1 MKIRY
6 RKLFQF
12 SLATA
17 LTLGA
22 VLAGN
27 AQAQEKKLTL
37 LTWNLPIYEEKFRGW
52 IADFQAMHPDFTVD
66 WLDKKGTEFGAF
78 YQTQLAAGT
87 APDIIDVQGMLWAEY
102 AADGGLVALD
112 PYLEKEP
119 EVAARY
125 NKNGLSLWQYE
136 GKQYM
141 LPYYFSKT
149 LMVYNKLLFEEAGIT
164 APPSNFDELIDAAY
178 KIKETGDGR
187 TGFITLN
194 FDWLYW
200 SLMAMNGIE
209 LLNADMSEA
218 AFNTPE
224 MVALVKRLAKATTDG
239 AINNISWT
247 GRWVEPNN
255 AFAAGDIGMYQGH
268 GAALF
273 WIMGKAD
280 WANTDTL
287 GVVEWPGGWGVPNA
301 HGLGISASTAY
312 PDEAFDFIKIA
323 MNEKWQ
329 TIMAS
334 NFTILTLHENVDKA
348 LIDGLDD
355 PLKKTT
361 LELSLANMDKQTG
374 AWVTPLDAKIKDAF
388 WPDIQAALLGQRD
401 AAEAVA
407 NAERKVNRVL
417 RRRR

>member
-1 MKIRY
+1 MFR
-6 RKLFQF
+6 RQLMTTV
-12 SLATA
+12 AGA
-17 LTLGA
+17 LL
-22 VLAGN
+22 LAGL
-27 AQAQEKKLTL
+27 AGHEAEAQEKKLTL

-52 IADFQAMHPDFTVD
+52 IADFEELHPDFTVE

-78 YQTQLAAGT
+78 YQTQLVAGT

-102 AADGGLVALD
+102 AANDGLVPLD
-112 PYLEKEP
+112 PYLEAEP
-119 EVAARY
+119 EVLQRY
-125 NKNGLSLWQYE
+125 NPAGLELWQYD

-149 LMVYNKLLFEEAGIT
+149 LLVYNKELFAEAGLDG
-164 APPSNFDELIDAAY
+164 PPENFDQLIDYAY
-178 KIKETGDGR
+178 KIKETGEGR
-187 TGFITLN
+187 AGFITLN

-209 LLNADMSEA
+209 LLNEDLTEA

-224 MVALVKRLAKATTDG
+224 MVDVVTRLAQATTDG
-239 AINNISWT
+239 AISNISWT

-273 WIMGKAD
+273 WIMGQAD
-280 WANTDTL
+280 WANADTL

-301 HGLGISASTAY
+301 HGLGISASTPY

-323 MNEKWQ
+323 MNDKWQ
-329 TIMAS
+329 TIMADT
-334 NFTILTLHENVDKA
+334 FTILTLHEAVDQA
-348 LIDGLDD
+348 LIEGLDD
-355 PLKKTT
+355 PLKQAT

-374 AWVTPLDAKIKDAF
+374 NWVTPLDARIKDAF

-401 AAEAVA
+401 PAEAIA
-407 NAERKVNRVL
+407 DAERKVNRVL
-417 RRRR
+417 RRG

>member
-1 MKIRY
+1 MLR
-6 RKLFQF
+6 RHLM
-12 SLATA
+12 ATVAGA
-17 LTLGA
+17 L
-22 VLAGN
+22 VLAGLSGQ
-27 AQAQEKKLTL
+27 AALAQEKKLTL

-52 IADFQAMHPDFTVD
+52 IADFEEKHPDFTVE

-78 YQTQLAAGT
+78 YQTQLVAGT

-102 AADGGLVALD
+102 AANDGLVPLD
-112 PYLEKEP
+112 PYLDANP
-119 EVAARY
+119 EIRDRY
-125 NKNGLSLWQYE
+125 NPEGMKLWQYD
-136 GKQYM
+136 GTQYM

-149 LMVYNKLLFEEAGIT
+149 LLVYNKELFEEAGIE
-164 APPSNFDELIDAAY
+164 APPQNFDELLDAAY
-178 KIKETGDGR
+178 KIKDTGEGR

-209 LLNADMSEA
+209 LLNEDMTEA

-224 MVALVKRLAKATTDG
+224 MVDVVTRLAEATADG
-239 AINNISWT
+239 AINPISWT

-273 WIMGKAD
+273 WIMGQAD
-280 WANTDTL
+280 WANADTL

-301 HGLGISASTAY
+301 HGLGISASTEY
-312 PDEAFDFIKIA
+312 PDEAFDFIQIA
-323 MNEKWQ
+323 MNDKWQ
-329 TIMAS
+329 TIMAD
-334 NFTILTLHENVDKA
+334 NFTILTLNESVDEA
-348 LIDGLDD
+348 LIAGLDD
-355 PLKKTT
+355 PLKAAT

-374 AWVTPLDAKIKDAF
+374 NWVTPLDARIKDAF

-401 AAEAVA
+401 PAEAIA
-407 NAERKVNRVL
+407 DAENKVNRVL
-417 RRRR
+417 RRG

>member
-1 MKIRY
+1 MLR
-6 RKLFQF
+6 RHL
-12 SLATA
+12 
-17 LTLGA
+17 LTTVTGTLL
-22 VLAGN
+22 LAGL
-27 AQAQEKKLTL
+27 ASGDALAQEKKLTL

-52 IADFQAMHPDFTVD
+52 IADFEELHPDFTVE

-78 YQTQLAAGT
+78 YQTQLVAGT

-102 AADGGLVALD
+102 AANDGLVDLG
-112 PYLEKEP
+112 PYLEANP
-119 EVAARY
+119 DVLARY
-125 NKNGLSLWQYE
+125 NPEGMKLWQYD

-149 LMVYNKLLFEEAGIT
+149 LMVYNKQLLEEAGLDG
-164 APPSNFDELIDAAY
+164 PPADFDQLIDYAY
-178 KIKETGDGR
+178 KIKESGEGR
-187 TGFITLN
+187 AGFITLN

-209 LLNADMSEA
+209 LLNEDMTEA

-224 MVALVKRLAKATTDG
+224 MVDVVTRLAQATTDG
-239 AINNISWT
+239 AISNISWT

-273 WIMGKAD
+273 WIMGQAD
-280 WANTDTL
+280 WANADTL
-287 GVVEWPGGWGVPNA
+287 GVAEWPGGWGVPNA
-301 HGLGISASTAY
+301 HGLGISASTPY
-312 PDEAFDFIKIA
+312 PDEAFDFVQIA
-323 MNEKWQ
+323 MNDEWQ
-329 TIMAS
+329 TIMAD
-334 NFTILTLHENVDKA
+334 NFTILTLHEAVDQA

-355 PLKKTT
+355 PLKKAA

-374 AWVTPLDAKIKDAF
+374 NWVTPLDARIKDAF

-401 AAEAVA
+401 PAEAIA
-407 NAERKVNRVL
+407 DAERKVNRVL
-417 RRRR
+417 RRG

>member
-1 MKIRY
+1 MQR
-6 RKLFQF
+6 RQF
-12 SLATA
+12 HSTVAASVALAATFG
-17 LTLGA
+17 GA
-22 VLAGN
+22 

-52 IADFQAMHPDFTVD
+52 IADFQQLHPDFTVE

-102 AADGGLVALD
+102 AANDGLVPLD

-119 EVAARY
+119 DVAARY
-125 NKNGLSLWQYE
+125 NKDGMQLWNY
-136 GKQYM
+136 GNHQYM
-141 LPYYFSKT
+141 LPYYYSKT
-149 LMVYNKLLFEEAGIT
+149 LMVYNKKLFEEAGIST
-164 APPSNFDELIDAAY
+164 PPSNFDELLDAAY
-178 KIKETGDGR
+178 RIKDSGDGR

-200 SLMAMNGIE
+200 SIMAMNGIE
-209 LLNADMSEA
+209 LLNADMTEA
-218 AFNTPE
+218 AFNTPD
-224 MVALVKRLAKATTDG
+224 MVALVERLAKATTDG

-273 WIMGKAD
+273 WILGKAD
-280 WANTDTL
+280 WANADTL
-287 GVVEWPGGWGVPNA
+287 GVTEWPGGWGVPNA

-323 MNEKWQ
+323 LNEKWQ
-329 TIMAS
+329 TTMAE
-334 NFTILTLHENVDKA
+334 NFTIITLYNDVDQA
-348 LIDGLDD
+348 LIEGLDD
-355 PLKKTT
+355 PLKKAT

-374 AWVTPLDAKIKDAF
+374 AWVTPLDARIKDAF
-388 WPDIQAALLGQRD
+388 WPDLQAALLGQRD
-401 AAEAVA
+401 AAEAIA
-407 NAERKVNRVL
+407 DAERKVNRVL
-417 RRRR
+417 RRGR

>member
-1 MKIRY
+1 MLR
-6 RKLFQF
+6 RHLMA
-12 SLATA
+12 SVAGALLLAGISGGTA
-17 LTLGA
+17 L
-22 VLAGN
+22 
-27 AQAQEKKLTL
+27 AQEKKLTL

-52 IADFQAMHPDFTVD
+52 IADFEEMHPDFTVE

-102 AADGGLVALD
+102 AANDGLVALD
-112 PYLEKEP
+112 PYLEAEP
-119 EVAARY
+119 EVRDRY
-125 NKNGLSLWQYE
+125 NPEGMKLWQYD

-149 LMVYNKLLFEEAGIT
+149 LLVYNKELFAEAGLDG
-164 APPSNFDELIDAAY
+164 PPADFDELIDYAY
-178 KIKETGDGR
+178 KIKETGEGR
-187 TGFITLN
+187 AGFITLN

-200 SLMAMNGIE
+200 ALMAMNGIE
-209 LLNADMSEA
+209 LLNEDMTAA

-224 MVALVKRLAKATTDG
+224 MVEVVSKLAQATTDG
-239 AINNISWT
+239 AISNISWT

-273 WIMGKAD
+273 WIMGQAD
-280 WANTDTL
+280 WANADTL
-287 GVVEWPGGWGVPNA
+287 GVAEWPGGWGVPNA
-301 HGLGISASTAY
+301 HGLGISASTPY

-329 TIMAS
+329 TIMADT
-334 NFTILTLHENVDKA
+334 FTILTLHEDVDQA
-348 LIDGLDD
+348 LIAGLDD
-355 PLKKTT
+355 PLKAAA

-374 AWVTPLDAKIKDAF
+374 NWVTPLDARIKDAF

-401 AAEAVA
+401 PAEAVA
-407 NAERKVNRVL
+407 DAERKVNRVL
-417 RRRR
+417 RRG

>member
-1 MKIRY
+1 MLR
-6 RKLFQF
+6 RHLM
-12 SLATA
+12 ATVAGA
-17 LTLGA
+17 LL
-22 VLAGN
+22 LAGLSGQ
-27 AQAQEKKLTL
+27 AALAQEKKLTL

-52 IADFQAMHPDFTVD
+52 IADFEEMHPDFTVE

-78 YQTQLAAGT
+78 YQTQLVAGT

-102 AADGGLVALD
+102 AANDGLVPLD
-112 PYLEKEP
+112 PYLEANP
-119 EVAARY
+119 EVRDRY
-125 NKNGLSLWQYE
+125 NAEGMKLWQYD

-149 LMVYNKLLFEEAGIT
+149 LMVYNKKLFAEANID
-164 APPSNFDELIDAAY
+164 APPSSFDELLDAAY
-178 KIKETGDGR
+178 KIKDTGEGR

-200 SLMAMNGIE
+200 PLMAMNGIE
-209 LLNADMSEA
+209 LLNEDMTEA

-224 MVALVKRLAKATTDG
+224 MVDVVTRLAKATTDG
-239 AINNISWT
+239 AINPISWT

-273 WIMGKAD
+273 WIMGQAD
-280 WANTDTL
+280 WANADTL

-301 HGLGISASTAY
+301 HGLGISASTEH
-312 PDEAFDFIKIA
+312 PDEAFDFIQIA
-323 MNEKWQ
+323 LNDKWQ
-329 TIMAS
+329 TIMAD
-334 NFTILTLHENVDKA
+334 NFTILTLNNSVDEA
-348 LIDGLDD
+348 LIAGLDD
-355 PLKKTT
+355 PLKAAT

-374 AWVTPLDAKIKDAF
+374 NWVTPLDARIKDAF

-401 AAEAVA
+401 PAEAIA
-407 NAERKVNRVL
+407 DAENKVNRVL
-417 RRRR
+417 RRG

>member
-1 MKIRY
+1 MLR
-6 RKLFQF
+6 RHL
-12 SLATA
+12 LTTVTGA
-17 LTLGA
+17 LL
-22 VLAGN
+22 LAGLAGGA
-27 AQAQEKKLTL
+27 AQAQDKKLTL

-52 IADFQAMHPDFTVD
+52 IADFEELHPDFTVE

-78 YQTQLAAGT
+78 YQTQLVAGT

-102 AADGGLVALD
+102 AANDGLVDLG
-112 PYLEKEP
+112 PYLEANP
-119 EVAARY
+119 DVLARY
-125 NKNGLSLWQYE
+125 NPEGLKLWQYD

-149 LMVYNKLLFEEAGIT
+149 LMVYNKQLLAEAGLDG
-164 APPSNFDELIDAAY
+164 PPADFDQLIDYAY
-178 KIKETGDGR
+178 KIKESGEGR
-187 TGFITLN
+187 AGFITLN

-209 LLNADMSEA
+209 LLNEDMTEA

-224 MVALVKRLAKATTDG
+224 MVEVVTRLAQATTDG
-239 AINNISWT
+239 AISNISWT

-273 WIMGKAD
+273 WIMGQAE
-280 WANTDTL
+280 WANAETL
-287 GVVEWPGGWGVPNA
+287 GVAEWPGGWGVPNA
-301 HGLGISASTAY
+301 HGLGISASTPY
-312 PDEAFDFIKIA
+312 PDEAFDFVQIA
-323 MNEKWQ
+323 MNDKWQ
-329 TIMAS
+329 TIMAD
-334 NFTILTLHENVDKA
+334 NFTILTLHEAVDRA

-355 PLKKTT
+355 PLKQAA

-374 AWVTPLDAKIKDAF
+374 NWVTPLDARIKDAF

-401 AAEAVA
+401 PAEAIA
-407 NAERKVNRVL
+407 DAERKVNRVL
-417 RRRR
+417 RRG

>member
-1 MKIRY
+1 MFR
-6 RKLFQF
+6 RQLMTTV
-12 SLATA
+12 AGA
-17 LTLGA
+17 LL
-22 VLAGN
+22 LAGL
-27 AQAQEKKLTL
+27 AGHEAEAQEKKLTL

-52 IADFQAMHPDFTVD
+52 IADFEELHPDFTVE

-78 YQTQLAAGT
+78 YQTQLVAGT

-102 AADGGLVALD
+102 AANDGLVPLD
-112 PYLEKEP
+112 PYLEAEP
-119 EVAARY
+119 EVLQRY
-125 NKNGLSLWQYE
+125 NPAGLELWQYD

-149 LMVYNKLLFEEAGIT
+149 LLVYNKELFAEAGLDG
-164 APPSNFDELIDAAY
+164 PPENFDQLIDYAY
-178 KIKETGDGR
+178 KIKETGEGR
-187 TGFITLN
+187 AGFITLN

-209 LLNADMSEA
+209 LLNEDMTEA

-224 MVALVKRLAKATTDG
+224 MVDVVTRLAQATTDG
-239 AINNISWT
+239 AISNISWT

-273 WIMGKAD
+273 WIMGQAD
-280 WANTDTL
+280 WANADTL

-301 HGLGISASTAY
+301 HGLGISASTPY

-323 MNEKWQ
+323 MNDKWQ
-329 TIMAS
+329 TIMADT
-334 NFTILTLHENVDKA
+334 FTILTLHEAVDQA
-348 LIDGLDD
+348 LIAGMDD
-355 PLKKTT
+355 PLKAAT

-374 AWVTPLDAKIKDAF
+374 NWVTPLDARIKDAF

-401 AAEAVA
+401 PAEAIA
-407 NAERKVNRVL
+407 DAERKVNRVL
-417 RRRR
+417 RRG

>member
-1 MKIRY
+1 MQR
-6 RKLFQF
+6 RQF
-12 SLATA
+12 HSTVAASVALAATFG
-17 LTLGA
+17 GA
-22 VLAGN
+22 

-52 IADFQAMHPDFTVD
+52 IADFQQLHPDFTVE

-102 AADGGLVALD
+102 AANDGLVPLD

-119 EVAARY
+119 DVAARY
-125 NKNGLSLWQYE
+125 NKDGMQLWNYNNH
-136 GKQYM
+136 QYM
-141 LPYYFSKT
+141 LPYYYSKT
-149 LMVYNKLLFEEAGIT
+149 LMVYNKKLFEEAGIST
-164 APPSNFDELIDAAY
+164 PPSNFDELLDAAY
-178 KIKETGDGR
+178 RIKDSGDGR

-200 SLMAMNGIE
+200 SIMAMNGIE
-209 LLNADMSEA
+209 LLNADMTEA
-218 AFNTPE
+218 AFNTPD
-224 MVALVKRLAKATTDG
+224 MVALVERLAKATTDG

-273 WIMGKAD
+273 WILGKAD
-280 WANTDTL
+280 WANADTL
-287 GVVEWPGGWGVPNA
+287 GVTEWPGGWGVPNA

-323 MNEKWQ
+323 LNEKWQ
-329 TIMAS
+329 TTMAE
-334 NFTILTLHENVDKA
+334 NFTIITLYNDVDQA
-348 LIDGLDD
+348 LIEGLDD
-355 PLKKTT
+355 PLKKAT

-374 AWVTPLDAKIKDAF
+374 AWVTPLDARIKDAF
-388 WPDIQAALLGQRD
+388 WPDLQAALLGQRD
-401 AAEAVA
+401 AAEAIA
-407 NAERKVNRVL
+407 DAERKVNRVL
-417 RRRR
+417 RRGR

>member
-1 MKIRY
+1 MQR
-6 RKLFQF
+6 RQF
-12 SLATA
+12 HSTVAASVVLAATFG
-17 LTLGA
+17 GA
-22 VLAGN
+22 V
-27 AQAQEKKLTL
+27 QAQEKKLTL

-52 IADFQAMHPDFTVD
+52 IADFQQLHPDFTVE

-102 AADGGLVALD
+102 AANDGLVPLD

-119 EVAARY
+119 DVAARY
-125 NKNGLSLWQYE
+125 NKDGMQLWNYDNH
-136 GKQYM
+136 QYM
-141 LPYYFSKT
+141 LPYYYSKT
-149 LMVYNKLLFEEAGIT
+149 LMVYNKKLFEEAGIST
-164 APPSNFDELIDAAY
+164 PPSNFDELLDAAY
-178 KIKETGDGR
+178 RIKDSGDGR

-200 SLMAMNGIE
+200 SIMAMNGIE
-209 LLNADMSEA
+209 LLNADMTEA
-218 AFNTPE
+218 AFNTPD
-224 MVALVKRLAKATTDG
+224 MVALVERLAKATTDG

-273 WIMGKAD
+273 WILGKAD
-280 WANTDTL
+280 WANADTL
-287 GVVEWPGGWGVPNA
+287 GVTEWPGGWGVPNA

-323 MNEKWQ
+323 LNEKWQ
-329 TIMAS
+329 TTMAE
-334 NFTILTLHENVDKA
+334 NFTIITLYNDVDQA
-348 LIDGLDD
+348 LIEGLDD
-355 PLKKTT
+355 PLKKAT

-374 AWVTPLDAKIKDAF
+374 AWVTPLDARIKDAF
-388 WPDIQAALLGQRD
+388 WPDLQAALLGQRD
-401 AAEAVA
+401 AAEAIA
-407 NAERKVNRVL
+407 DAERKVNRVL
-417 RRRR
+417 RRGR

>member
-1 MKIRY
+1 MLR
-6 RKLFQF
+6 RHLM
-12 SLATA
+12 ATVAGA
-17 LTLGA
+17 LL
-22 VLAGN
+22 LAGL
-27 AQAQEKKLTL
+27 AGGDALAQEKKLTL

-52 IADFQAMHPDFTVD
+52 IADFEELHPDFTVE

-102 AADGGLVALD
+102 AANDGLVDLT
-112 PYLEKEP
+112 PYLEAEP

-125 NKNGLSLWQYE
+125 NPDGLQLWQYD
-136 GKQYM
+136 GRQYM

-149 LMVYNKLLFEEAGIT
+149 LLVYNKQLFAEAGLDG
-164 APPSNFDELIDAAY
+164 PPADFDQLIDYAY
-178 KIKETGDGR
+178 AIKDTGEGR
-187 TGFITLN
+187 AGFITLN

-200 SLMAMNGIE
+200 ALMAMNGIE
-209 LLNADMSEA
+209 LLNEDMTEA

-224 MVALVKRLAKATTDG
+224 MVDVVSKLAQATTDG
-239 AINNISWT
+239 AISNISWT

-273 WIMGKAD
+273 WIMGQAD
-280 WANTDTL
+280 WANADTL
-287 GVVEWPGGWGVPNA
+287 GVAEWPGGWGVPNA
-301 HGLGISASTAY
+301 HGVGISASTPY
-312 PDEAFDFIKIA
+312 PDEAWDFIKIA

-329 TIMAS
+329 TIMAD
-334 NFTILTLHENVDKA
+334 NFTILTLHEAVDEA
-348 LIDGLDD
+348 LIAGLDD
-355 PLKKTT
+355 PLKAAT

-374 AWVTPLDAKIKDAF
+374 NWVTPLDARIKDAF

-401 AAEAVA
+401 PAEAIA
-407 NAERKVNRVL
+407 DAERKVNRVL
-417 RRRR
+417 RRG

>member
-1 MKIRY
+1 MQR
-6 RKLFQF
+6 RQF
-12 SLATA
+12 HSTVAASVALAATFG
-17 LTLGA
+17 GA
-22 VLAGN
+22 

-52 IADFQAMHPDFTVD
+52 IADFQQLHPDFTVE

-102 AADGGLVALD
+102 AANDGLVPLD

-119 EVAARY
+119 DVAARY
-125 NKNGLSLWQYE
+125 NKDGMQLWNYNNH
-136 GKQYM
+136 QYM
-141 LPYYFSKT
+141 LPYYYSKT
-149 LMVYNKLLFEEAGIT
+149 LMVYNKKLFEEAGIST
-164 APPSNFDELIDAAY
+164 PPSNFDELLDAAY
-178 KIKETGDGR
+178 RIKDSGDGR

-200 SLMAMNGIE
+200 SIMAMNGIE
-209 LLNADMSEA
+209 LLNADMTEA

-224 MVALVKRLAKATTDG
+224 MVDVVTRLAKATTDG
-239 AINNISWT
+239 AINPISWT

-273 WIMGKAD
+273 WIMGQAD
-280 WANTDTL
+280 WANADTL

-301 HGLGISASTAY
+301 HGLGISASTEH
-312 PDEAFDFIKIA
+312 PDEAFDFIQIA
-323 MNEKWQ
+323 LNDKWQ
-329 TIMAS
+329 TIMAD
-334 NFTILTLHENVDKA
+334 NFTILTLNNSVDEA
-348 LIDGLDD
+348 LIAGLDD
-355 PLKKTT
+355 PLKAAT

-374 AWVTPLDAKIKDAF
+374 NWVTPLDARIKDAF

-401 AAEAVA
+401 PAEAIA
-407 NAERKVNRVL
+407 DAENKVNRVL
-417 RRRR
+417 RRG

>member
-1 MKIRY
+1 MLR
-6 RKLFQF
+6 RHLMATVAGA
-12 SLATA
+12 LA
-17 LTLGA
+17 
-22 VLAGN
+22 LAGLSGQ
-27 AQAQEKKLTL
+27 AALAQEKKLTL

-52 IADFQAMHPDFTVD
+52 IADFQEMHPDFTVE

-78 YQTQLAAGT
+78 YQTQLVAGT

-102 AADGGLVALD
+102 AANDGLVPLD
-112 PYLEKEP
+112 PYLDANP
-119 EVAARY
+119 EIRDRY
-125 NKNGLSLWQYE
+125 NAEGMKLWQYD
-136 GKQYM
+136 GTQYM

-149 LMVYNKLLFEEAGIT
+149 LMVYNKKLFEEAGIE
-164 APPSNFDELIDAAY
+164 APPQNFDELLDAAY
-178 KIKETGDGR
+178 KIKDTGEGR

-209 LLNADMSEA
+209 LLNEDMTEA

-224 MVALVKRLAKATTDG
+224 MVDVVTRLAKATTDG
-239 AINNISWT
+239 AINPISWT

-273 WIMGKAD
+273 WIMGQAD
-280 WANTDTL
+280 WANADTL

-301 HGLGISASTAY
+301 HGLGISASTQY
-312 PDEAFDFIKIA
+312 PDEAFDFVQIA
-323 MNEKWQ
+323 MNDKWQ
-329 TIMAS
+329 TIMAD
-334 NFTILTLHENVDKA
+334 NFTILTLNESVDEA
-348 LIDGLDD
+348 LIAGLDD
-355 PLKKTT
+355 PLKAAT

-374 AWVTPLDAKIKDAF
+374 NWVTPLDARIKDAF

-401 AAEAVA
+401 PAEAIA
-407 NAERKVNRVL
+407 DAENKVNRVL
-417 RRRR
+417 RRG